1 MSKQD
6 LHQRVLEQ
14 CGISYEESQRAL
26 TLKPSL
32 FDRLGTDGI
41 RQLSTLFYD
50 RVFAD
55 TLAAPWFV
63 HIFASSTKHGAI
75 DNQYRFLVQTFG
87 GPDLYRQV
95 KGRYTRLVGRH
106 AAFVT
111 SIDHEAAVSR
121 WMYHMVAAMHEHD
134 VLRQDE
140 EALEALEKYFRFT
153 AHYIVVASEF
163 MRPDQVRTI
172 RERIARSAIVDADAT
187 KAALILL

>member
-1 MSKQD
+1 
-6 LHQRVLEQ
+6 
-14 CGISYEESQRAL
+14 
-26 TLKPSL
+26 
-32 FDRLGTDGI
+32 
-41 RQLSTLFYD
+41 
-50 RVFAD
+50 
-55 TLAAPWFV
+55 
-63 HIFASSTKHGAI
+63 
-75 DNQYRFLVQTFG
+75 VQTFG